1 MKRKQISA
9 LAAAMFTG
17 AGVLI
22 AGAAHADNFVDRG
35 NPDNALNGQCIDGTN
50 PLCVATKNGSYV
62 AVSTANVTQGTNAK
76 AGTSGIA
83 IGDQSNASSKGGT
96 SSGGAIAIGVGSQA
110 LANSAT
116 AIGTVAVAQGNTA
129 LAIGR
134 QSAAV
139 GDFSMALGNV
149 ADAHGTSSIALGHSA
164 LASGDRSVA
173 IGGAN
178 PTSSDGVSAGA
189 SYDAATQTRAAGTQ
203 SVAIGA
209 GAQTND
215 NNQVAIGSG
224 SVG

>member
-116 AIGTVAVAQGNTA
+116 AIGT
-129 LAIGR
+129 
-134 QSAAV
+134 AA
-139 GDFSMALGNV
+139 
-149 ADAHGTSSIALGHSA
+149 
-164 LASGDRSVA
+164 
-173 IGGAN
+173 
-178 PTSSDGVSAGA
+178 PTSMS
-189 SYDAATQTRAAGTQ
+189 
-203 SVAIGA
+203 
-209 GAQTND
+209 
-215 NNQVAIGSG
+215 
-224 SVG
+224 

>member
-83 IGDQSNASSKGGT
+83 IGDQSNASSKGG
-96 SSGGAIAIGVGSQA
+96 SGSGGAIAIGVGSQA

-116 AIGTVAVAQGNTA
+116 AIGTVAVAQGNTS

-173 IGGAN
+173 IGG
-178 PTSSDGVSAGA
+178 
-189 SYDAATQTRAAGTQ
+189 
-203 SVAIGA
+203 
-209 GAQTND
+209 
-215 NNQVAIGSG
+215 
-224 SVG
+224 